1 MKINFGHE
9 ATTSFSLWFDDF
21 LIKNAEAYSNKTGK
35 LYYVEDD
42 RLPAGFYRY
51 SSSYK
56 QWCTESG
63 VGGAHVPVNFS
74 GFGLV
79 TRRGDPGMGYY
90 IDFDNGGIVATGAA
104 ADENM
109 QWSGQFAVKDF
120 NIYNTNQSE
129 ENLVIENKYD
139 TNSRFTVVET
149 GIPPYD
155 FVTPAIFVNNEYIEN
170 KPFSFG
176 GEDKTILNFKS
187 VVFAENLY
195 QLDGVLSLFAD
206 SRDIAYPHVS
216 FAEHPINEYGD
227 LKSGIYLYE
236 NLQNRHNQNIFNIE
250 RVNTSKIS
258 ETIRNTISPSLF
270 VGFID
275 FEVTKLRYP
284 RIC

>member
-1 MKINFGHE
+1 MRI
-9 ATTSFSLWFDDF
+9 
-21 LIKNAEAYSNKTGK
+21 
-35 LYYVEDD
+35 
-42 RLPAGFYRY
+42 
-51 SSSYK
+51 
-56 QWCTESG
+56 
-63 VGGAHVPVNFS
+63 
-74 GFGLV
+74 
-79 TRRGDPGMGYY
+79 
-90 IDFDNGGIVATGAA
+90 IDSQV
-104 ADENM
+104 
-109 QWSGQFAVKDF
+109 
-120 NIYNTNQSE
+120 QSE
-129 ENLVIENKYD
+129 
-139 TNSRFTVVET
+139 
-149 GIPPYD
+149 P
-155 FVTPAIFVNNEYIEN
+155 
-170 KPFSFG
+170 
-176 GEDKTILNFKS
+176 
-187 VVFAENLY
+187 VFAENLY